1 MKKGYTGETGRNSKQ
16 ASGMGLYFVKEI
28 CERLHVK
35 LSFISHEKG
44 LEVVLKP
51 VNEELFDR

>member
-1 MKKGYTGETGRNSKQ
+1 
-16 ASGMGLYFVKEI
+16 MGLYFVKEI